1 MTKLT
6 PEQQELLENWGLKLS
21 KILANEI
28 EGYKSY
34 HRTHAAKDAIMVECS
49 NFEINELIR
58 SLLAAKDAR
67 LADAVE
73 KEREKLEEAKD
84 IIEGLAMQYGLELP
98 GPLLHSGAIS
108 AMECA
113 FEFLDWDDP
122 FPIPE
127 RKCDVGTCIQP
138 ATCGKP
144 TSDGYKKLCREH
156 WNFFKQK

>member
-1 MTKLT
+1 MTNSEQLKKDRELVDNWESYMGFEAYGHGQHFYSDDGAKKLG
-6 PEQQELLENWGLKLS
+6 ERQVVKN
-21 KILANEI
+21 
-28 EGYKSY
+28 
-34 HRTHAAKDAIMVECS
+34 
-49 NFEINELIR
+49 
-58 SLLAAKDAR
+58 LLAAQERIKDAEK
-67 LADAVE
+67 ADAVE

>member
-58 SLLAAKDAR
+58 SLLAAKDAQ

-73 KEREKLEEAKD
+73 KERERIWERLNTDFGDGED
-84 IIEGLAMQYGLELP
+84 
-98 GPLLHSGAIS
+98 AIVILS
-108 AMECA
+108 SDSE
-113 FEFLDWDDP
+113 
-122 FPIPE
+122 
-127 RKCDVGTCIQP
+127 
-138 ATCGKP
+138 KP
-144 TSDGYKKLCREH
+144 TQRPALNEL
-156 WNFFKQK
+156 KQIIYPTKNDQQ